1 MYLCIVLCCIA
12 WYGMVCM
19 LLICC
24 NSPSKLWILQKTGGT
39 GFEDVDDIGASTFE
53 SWDWSVQFPVTAL
66 VLWLLGSRRE
76 A

>member
-1 MYLCIVLCCIA
+1 MV
-12 WYGMVCM
+12 WYGMYVTY
-19 LLICC
+19 LLQFTKQVMDIA
-24 NSPSKLWILQKTGGT
+24 KQGGT

>member
-1 MYLCIVLCCIA
+1 MV
-12 WYGMVCM
+12 WYGMYVTC
-19 LLICC
+19 LLQFTKQVMKIAK
-24 NSPSKLWILQKTGGT
+24 NRGDRT